1 MSTMQVGLKLYFRSI
16 IYLEILKR
24 VIRYMYTMHSS
35 LFPEFNQLHIVH
47 TYARKTNGFM
57 SSV

>member
-35 LFPEFNQLHIVH
+35 LFPEFNH